1 MSLIRS
7 YDMGQRTQSLT
18 LAGIMFLSVLAGM
31 LMFDLDSTTEEPPN
45 IKPSIAGDSGKT
57 FQAGQE
63 SRVMLLVSDENLESV
78 ELEILIDGART
89 EGYTLTQSGEVWIE
103 IPPDKRGVVLIEAS
117 VIDDEGLSDDWAG
130 TFTVSAASPVLV
142 IGDPIPAE
150 EGEKLVFGGTI
161 FFEDI
166 STCTAR
172 WEELGGS
179 GGSLPIELFDDGR
192 FIHEIDGEA
201 VSYTH
206 LTLPTTN
213 SV

>member
-63 SRVMLLVSDENLESV
+63 SRVMLLVSD
-78 ELEILIDGART
+78 
-89 EGYTLTQSGEVWIE
+89 
-103 IPPDKRGVVLIEAS
+103 
-117 VIDDEGLSDDWAG
+117 
-130 TFTVSAASPVLV
+130 
-142 IGDPIPAE
+142 
-150 EGEKLVFGGTI
+150 
-161 FFEDI
+161 
-166 STCTAR
+166 
-172 WEELGGS
+172 
-179 GGSLPIELFDDGR
+179 
-192 FIHEIDGEA
+192 A

-206 LTLPTTN
+206 LTLPTIDR
-213 SV
+213 V